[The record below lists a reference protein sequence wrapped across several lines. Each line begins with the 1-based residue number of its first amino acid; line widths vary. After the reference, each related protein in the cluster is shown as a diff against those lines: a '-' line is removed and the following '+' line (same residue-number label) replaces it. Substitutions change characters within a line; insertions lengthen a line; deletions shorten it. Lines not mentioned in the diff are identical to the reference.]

1 MAQINITLNQEEIL
15 QLLADNRNEAMKELL
30 RKSFNQI
37 LQAESSAQLGAD
49 NYERTEERLDY
60 RNGMR
65 ERNLT
70 TRIGTI
76 TLEVPRHRNQPF
88 HTMLFENYQRSEAS
102 LITTMTEM
110 VICGVSTR
118 KVSKVVETL
127 CGKEVSKS
135 QVSEACKQ
143 LDIEVEAFRNRPI
156 ESGKYPFLMVDATYF
171 KVREDH
177 KTKSMA
183 FMVAVG
189 ITGSGEREIIGFD
202 LYENENH
209 DSWLEFIR
217 SLKRRGLSKVIMFTS
232 DSHPSIR
239 YAMAKEYPE
248 VPWQRCQ
255 FHLTR
260 NILDETPKN
269 YKAGLEVEL
278 REMFHSKTIE
288 EARTRKDEILKDY
301 MDVSEKAM
309 ETLDTGFDDAMAV
322 YMLPEE
328 MRVSLRTSN
337 MVERLNG
344 ELKRRSDV
352 IKIFPN
358 VASVIRLMGSVA
370 IDYNETLAN
379 RRKLFYGT
387 SMEKINEKVREELKE
402 VAANQINMMRV
413 A

>member
-1 MAQINITLNQEEIL
+1 
-15 QLLADNRNEAMKELL
+15 
-30 RKSFNQI
+30 
-37 LQAESSAQLGAD
+37 
-49 NYERTEERLDY
+49 
-60 RNGMR
+60 
-65 ERNLT
+65 
-70 TRIGTI
+70 
-76 TLEVPRHRNQPF
+76 
-88 HTMLFENYQRSEAS
+88 
-102 LITTMTEM
+102 
-110 VICGVSTR
+110 
-118 KVSKVVETL
+118 
-127 CGKEVSKS
+127 
-135 QVSEACKQ
+135 
-143 LDIEVEAFRNRPI
+143 
-156 ESGKYPFLMVDATYF
+156 
-171 KVREDH
+171 
-177 KTKSMA
+177 MA

-189 ITGSGEREIIGFD
+189 ITGLGEREIIGFD

>member
-60 RNGMR
+60 RNGTR

-143 LDIEVEAFRNRPI
+143 LDIEVEAFRDRPI
-156 ESGKYPFLMVDATYF
+156 ETGKYPFLMVDATYF

-189 ITGSGEREIIGFD
+189 ITGLGEREIIGFD
-202 LYENENH
+202 LYESENH

-239 YAMAKEYPE
+239 YAMAKEFPE

-255 FHLTR
+255 FHFTR

-269 YKAGLEVEL
+269 YKTGLEVEL

-288 EARTRKDEILKDY
+288 EARTKRNEILKDY

-309 ETLDTGFDDAMAV
+309 ETLDAGFDDAMAV

-352 IKIFPN
+352 IKVFPN
-358 VASVIRLMGSVA
+358 LGSVVRLMGSVA

-387 SMEKINEKVREELKE
+387 SMEKVNEKVREELKS
-402 VAANQINMMRV
+402 VAANQINMMQV

>member
-60 RNGMR
+60 RNGTR

-88 HTMLFENYQRSEAS
+88 HTMLFENYQRSEAA

-156 ESGKYPFLMVDATYF
+156 ETGKYPFLMVDATYF

-189 ITGSGEREIIGFD
+189 ITGLGEREVIGFD
-202 LYENENH
+202 LYESENH

-255 FHLTR
+255 FHFTR

-288 EARTRKDEILKDY
+288 EARARRNEILKDY
-301 MDVSEKAM
+301 MEVSEKAM

-358 VASVIRLMGSVA
+358 SGSVIRLMGSVA

-387 SMEKINEKVREELKE
+387 SMEKVNEKVREELKA
-402 VAANQINMMRV
+402 VAANQINMMQV